1 MKLLSAVENKNLDRL
16 AMEKYAI
23 PGIVLMEHAAR
34 EVVEAIVNSKD
45 FEEDDFQKAIVIC
58 GKGNNGG
65 DGFGVARWLSIYGYQ
80 VKVFLVG
87 ARPSQL
93 TGDALLEYNM
103 FTKGG
108 GVVETIADETEE
120 LIFRIALKHS
130 DFVVDA
136 MLGIGF
142 SGELRPELKRVCQLV
157 NASGKYIV
165 AVDMPTGVNA
175 DDGSID
181 EDAIRANQTVTM
193 NVFKPGQW
201 LFPGRE
207 CVGRVKCVGIG
218 MSDKVLED
226 FPANAHLIDDE
237 MLYSLFPERRENAHK
252 GEAGRVAICA
262 GSPGF
267 TGAAALAAKGAIKTG
282 SGLVSVLTPL
292 ASRDVIAG
300 LVIEAM
306 TQGLIE
312 RMPGV
317 LGGGAVGQILEFAA
331 KCDVLA
337 IGPGLGTNEA
347 SQEVIRDV
355 LSQTETPVV
364 IDADAITAL
373 KDHLDILKN
382 MHAPKV
388 LTPHVGEMAR
398 LTGLSAEEIEANR
411 MATAYKYAIDW
422 NAVVVLKG
430 APTIVGTPSGNVYL
444 NPTGAASMATGGCGD
459 VLTGMLAS
467 LIGQGISVEQAAICA
482 VYIHGLAGENATE
495 GTRGLAASEITEE
508 IPEVIHEYLL

>member
-1 MKLLSAVENKNLDRL
+1 MKLLSAVENKNLDRI
-16 AMEKYAI
+16 AMEEYSI

-34 EVVEAIVNSKD
+34 EVVEAVVNSKD
-45 FEEDDFQKAIVIC
+45 FEEDDFQKAIILC

-65 DGFGVARWLSIYGYQ
+65 DGFGIARWLSIYGYE
-80 VKVFLVG
+80 VRVFLIG
-87 ARPSQL
+87 ARPNQL
-93 TGDALLEYNM
+93 VGDALLEYTM

-108 GVVETIADETEE
+108 GKVELISDETEE
-120 LIFRIALKHS
+120 LIFKLALKDS

-142 SGELRPELKRVCQLV
+142 SGELRPELKHVCQIV
-157 NASGKYIV
+157 NESGKYIV

-175 DDGSID
+175 DNGSID
-181 EDAIRANQTVTM
+181 EDAIRANLTVTM

-207 CVGRVKCVGIG
+207 CVGRMKCVGIG
-218 MSDKVLED
+218 MSEKVLD
-226 FPANAHLIDDE
+226 SFPANAHLIDDD

-282 SGLVSVLTPL
+282 SGLVSILTPL

-317 LGGGAVGQILEFAA
+317 LGGGAVGQILEFAN
-331 KCDVLA
+331 KCNVLA
-337 IGPGLGTNEA
+337 IGPGLGTSEA
-347 SQEVIRDV
+347 SQDVIREV
-355 LSQTETPVV
+355 LSKVETPVV

-373 KDHLDILKN
+373 KDHLDILTN
-382 MHAPKV
+382 MQAPKV

-411 MATAYKYAIDW
+411 MAMAYKYAIDW

-444 NPTGAASMATGGCGD
+444 NPTGASSMATGGCGD
-459 VLTGMLAS
+459 VLTGMIAS
-467 LIGQGISVEQAAICA
+467 LMGQGVSAEQAAICA
-482 VYIHGLAGENATE
+482 VYVHGLAGESATE
-495 GTRGLAASEITEE
+495 GTRGLAASEITNE
-508 IPEVIHEYLL
+508 IPGVLHDYLL

>member
-1 MKLLSAVENKNLDRL
+1 MKLLSAVENKNLDLL
-16 AMEKYAI
+16 AMEKYSI

-65 DGFGVARWLSIYGYQ
+65 DGFGVARWLSIHGYQ
-80 VKVFLVG
+80 VRVFLVG

-93 TGDALLEYNM
+93 SGDALLEYAM

-108 GVVETIADETEE
+108 GRVETITDETEE
-120 LIFRIALKHS
+120 LIFKLALSNS

-142 SGELRPELKRVCQLV
+142 SGELRTELKNICKLV
-157 NASGKYIV
+157 NASDKYIV

-181 EDAIRANQTVTM
+181 ADAIRANLTVTM

-201 LFPGRE
+201 LFPGRG
-207 CVGRVKCVGIG
+207 CVGRMKCVGIG
-218 MSDKVLED
+218 MSENILEE

-237 MLYSLFPERRENAHK
+237 MLYALFPERRENAHK

-300 LVIEAM
+300 IVIEAM
-306 TQGLIE
+306 TQGLLE
-312 RMPGV
+312 RMPGI
-317 LGGGAVGQILEFAA
+317 LGGGAIGQILEFAK
-331 KCDVLA
+331 KCDVIA

-347 SQEVIRDV
+347 TQDVIRDV
-355 LSQTETPVV
+355 ISKVEIPVV
-364 IDADAITAL
+364 IDADALTAL

-382 MHAPKV
+382 MKASKV
-388 LTPHVGEMAR
+388 LTPHVGEMSR
-398 LTGLSAEEIEANR
+398 LTGLSVEEIEANR
-411 MATAYKYAIDW
+411 MSIAYKYAIDW

-430 APTIVGTPSGNVYL
+430 APTIVGTPSGNIYL
-444 NPTGAASMATGGCGD
+444 NPTGSSSMATGGCGD
-459 VLTGMLAS
+459 VLTGIIAS
-467 LIGQGISVEQAAICA
+467 LIGQGISVEQAAICG
-482 VYIHGLAGENATE
+482 VYVHGLAGENATE
-495 GTRGLAASEITEE
+495 GTRGLAASEITDE
-508 IPEVIHEYLL
+508 IPQVLHEYLL